1 MFAAARAAMDQ
12 QRAGGGVAAG
22 AGAGAGAAAG
32 LGAGLGAGAGAGAGA
47 GLPAGLEGLGN
58 DPMLQQLR
66 QVRRFTP

>member
-12 QRAGGGVAAG
+12 QRAGGGVA

-66 QVRRFTP
+66 QVRHFTP